1 MLSLALGA
9 SQRNILLVLPLAMLL
24 TACGGGSG
32 SSVDSGA
39 GTGSGSGTTSGSSTD
54 STTSA
59 TTTTT
64 TAPAAV
70 AQNNGTC
77 GLANFQSEM
86 LSRVNAYRAAGA
98 VCGGVGYPAV
108 GAVAWDGQLQQ
119 AALAHSSDM
128 ANNNFFAHQS
138 ATNGTTLRDRVPAAG
153 YNYSVAGENIA
164 AGQTSVQAVVQAW
177 MNSPSHCAN
186 TMKAEF
192 RDIAVSCVSNA
203 ASTYGIYW
211 TMELGLRR

>member
-1 MLSLALGA
+1 MLFLALGA
-9 SQRNILLVLPLAMLL
+9 SKRNALLTLPLALAMLL
-24 TACGGGSG
+24 VACGGGSG
-32 SSVDSGA
+32 SSADPGA
-39 GTGSGSGTTSGSSTD
+39 G
-54 STTSA
+54 TTSA
-59 TTTTT
+59 TATPI
-64 TAPAAV
+64 PAA
-70 AQNNGTC
+70 AQNDGTC
-77 GLANFQSEM
+77 GLVNFQSEM
-86 LSRVNAYRAAGA
+86 LSRVNAHRTAGA

-108 GAVAWDGQLQQ
+108 GAVSWDGQLQQ
-119 AALAHSSDM
+119 AAWVHSSDM

-138 ATNGTTLRDRVPAAG
+138 ATNGTTLRERVPAAG

-192 RDIAVSCVSNA
+192 RDMAVSCVSNA

>member
-1 MLSLALGA
+1 MLFLALGA
-9 SQRNILLVLPLAMLL
+9 SKRNALLTLPLALTMLL
-24 TACGGGSG
+24 VACGGGSG
-32 SSVDSGA
+32 SSADPGA
-39 GTGSGSGTTSGSSTD
+39 G
-54 STTSA
+54 TTSA
-59 TTTTT
+59 TATPI
-64 TAPAAV
+64 PAA
-70 AQNNGTC
+70 AQNDGTC

-86 LSRVNAYRAAGA
+86 LSRVNAHRTAGA

-108 GAVAWDGQLQQ
+108 GAVSWDSQLQQ
-119 AALAHSSDM
+119 AAWAHSSDM

-138 ATNGTTLRDRVPAAG
+138 ATNGTTLRERVPAAG

-192 RDIAVSCVSNA
+192 RDMAVTCVSNA

>member
-1 MLSLALGA
+1 
-9 SQRNILLVLPLAMLL
+9 MLL
-24 TACGGGSG
+24 AACGGGSG
-32 SSVDSGA
+32 SSSGSGA
-39 GTGSGSGTTSGSSTD
+39 GSGSGTDGAAVTSAPSPT
-54 STTSA
+54 STTS
-59 TTTTT
+59 TP
-64 TAPAAV
+64 TA
-70 AQNNGTC
+70 AQKDSTC
-77 GLANFQSEM
+77 GLANFQNEM
-86 LSRVNAYRAAGA
+86 LSRVNAHRTAGA

-108 GAVAWDGQLQQ
+108 GAVSWDGQLQQ
-119 AALAHSSDM
+119 AALVHSTDM

-138 ATNGTTLRDRVPAAG
+138 ATNGTTLRERVPAAG

-164 AGQTSVQAVVQAW
+164 AGQTSVQDVVQSW

-192 RDIAVSCVSNA
+192 KDLAVSCVSNA

>member
-1 MLSLALGA
+1 
-9 SQRNILLVLPLAMLL
+9 
-24 TACGGGSG
+24 
-32 SSVDSGA
+32 
-39 GTGSGSGTTSGSSTD
+39 
-54 STTSA
+54 
-59 TTTTT
+59 
-64 TAPAAV
+64 
-70 AQNNGTC
+70 
-77 GLANFQSEM
+77 M
-86 LSRVNAYRAAGA
+86 LSRVNAYRKAGA

-108 GAVAWDGQLQQ
+108 GAVSWDGQLMQ

-128 ANNNFFAHQS
+128 ATNNFFAHQS

-164 AGQTSVQAVVQAW
+164 AGQTSVQTVVQDW

-192 RDIAVSCVSNA
+192 KDLAVSCVSNA

>member
-1 MLSLALGA
+1 MLFLALGA
-9 SQRNILLVLPLAMLL
+9 SKRNALLTLPLALTMLL
-24 TACGGGSG
+24 VACGGGSG
-32 SSVDSGA
+32 SSADPGA
-39 GTGSGSGTTSGSSTD
+39 G
-54 STTSA
+54 TTSA
-59 TTTTT
+59 TATPI
-64 TAPAAV
+64 PAA
-70 AQNNGTC
+70 AQNDGTC

-86 LSRVNAYRAAGA
+86 LSRVNAHRTAGA

-108 GAVAWDGQLQQ
+108 GAVSWDSQLQQ
-119 AALAHSSDM
+119 AAWAHSSDM

-138 ATNGTTLRDRVPAAG
+138 ATNGTTLRERVPAAG

-192 RDIAVSCVSNA
+192 RDMAVSCVSNA